1 MKKKGNLLIVDDEKS
16 VLEMLEG
23 FLSKKGYNTFSAE
36 SGSEA
41 MELLSGTEFDVVLI
55 DLKLPDIDGISLI
68 EKINEINLDT
78 KCIVMTGFATL
89 DSSIEALRLN
99 AFDYILKPFE
109 PARIAEVV
117 EAAYGNILMIRE
129 NREIIRKLESAN
141 KKLEKNKIKLG
152 KRILKTNEELADAN
166 DALKKHVTRLKMLYQ
181 MGRDISSNEDWSDS
195 LDRFLMALCK
205 YLEAEGTALLMFSN
219 AGHTLKVRTS
229 YGIDT
234 DELLEAEE
242 LLLRAQGNDLIQPEI
257 FELEGCRVDKVS
269 TCLEM
274 NSKWENTIVPLIYK
288 GRWVGFL
295 FIKKEYPSRV
305 SYLKDYHFINT
316 IQTILSEEVANA
328 VTISKLR
335 DLTHFNETIL
345 DNIHSGVIKTDKTGN
360 VIFKNSRA
368 KELTSKISGSDCHF
382 NDLFKNPFGNE
393 GLFEYLTEAEEKN
406 SSLEVTLQY
415 ADRDPIP
422 VRLNSTKLSDNY
434 HGTSIVSVFEDLTV
448 QKLME
453 EELRRSDRL
462 RSLGELSAGVAHEI
476 RNPLTGIATTA
487 QVLKE
492 QLHGDA
498 AKIKYLTVI
507 LDEIKRLDDI
517 INNLLHFAKPAPPKP
532 SDASVCDLVTEAL
545 SLLSDM
551 AVENNVKTRFE
562 NCIEDDLCFI
572 DGSQIKQVIL
582 NIIMNGIQAS
592 DQGGD
597 LLISIKEAS
606 DPVFV
611 RMEVADSG
619 KGIPEDISDKL
630 YNPFFTTR
638 PEGTGLGLAIS
649 RKIIESH
656 GGRIF
661 HQNGEEKGTVF
672 VVDIPR
678 RLVISSRSYETD
690 KVSSRSR

>member
-1 MKKKGNLLIVDDEKS
+1 MKEKGNVLIVDDEKP
-16 VLEMLEG
+16 VLEMLDH
-23 FLSKKGYNTFSAE
+23 FLSEKGYKTFAAE
-36 SGSEA
+36 SGAEA
-41 MELLSGTEFDVVLI
+41 LDLLSGNAFDVVLI
-55 DLKLPDIDGISLI
+55 DLKLPDFDGLSLI
-68 EKINEINLDT
+68 EKINTKNLDT
-78 KCIVMTGFATL
+78 KCILMTGFATL

-99 AFDYILKPFE
+99 AFDYIQKPLDLVKL
-109 PARIAEVV
+109 AEVV
-117 EAAYGNILMIRE
+117 EAAFGNIVMIRE
-129 NREIIRKLESAN
+129 NRGIIKKLETAN
-141 KKLEKNKIKLG
+141 RKLEKNKIKQG

-181 MGRDISSNEDWSDS
+181 MGRDISSNENWSDS

-229 YGIDT
+229 YGI
-234 DELLEAEE
+234 ELDDLADAEE
-242 LLLRAQGNDLIQPEI
+242 LLLRAQGKDLIQPET
-257 FELEGCRVDKVS
+257 FELEGCRTDKVL

-274 NSKWENTIVPLIYK
+274 NSKWEDTIVPLIYK

-295 FIKKEYPSRV
+295 YIKKEYPSRN

-345 DNIHSGVIKTDKTGN
+345 ENIHRGVIKTDKTGK
-360 VIFKNSRA
+360 VIFKNFRA
-368 KELTSKISGSDCHF
+368 KELTAGSAGTDNYF
-382 NDLFKNPFGNE
+382 NEFFKNPFGNE
-393 GLFEYLTEAEEKN
+393 GLFECLTANEEKN
-406 SSLEVTLQY
+406 SSLEVILQS
-415 ADRDPIP
+415 ADKEPIP
-422 VRLNSTKLSDNY
+422 VRLNSTKITDDYN
-434 HGTSIVSVFEDLTV
+434 GTSIVSVFEDLTV

-492 QLHGDA
+492 QLQGEPG
-498 AKIKYLTVI
+498 KIKYLNVI

-517 INNLLHFAKPAPPKP
+517 INNLLHFAKPATPKP
-532 SDASVCDLVTEAL
+532 AEMSVCELATEAL
-545 SLLSDM
+545 TLVSEM
-551 AVENNVKTRFE
+551 ALGNNVSTRFE
-562 NCIEDDLCFI
+562 SCIEDDICFI
-572 DGSQIKQVIL
+572 DGSQIKQVML

-592 DQGGD
+592 DEGGD
-597 LLISIKEAS
+597 LVVSLNESS
-606 DPVFV
+606 DPVFI
-611 RMEVADSG
+611 RMEVSDSG
-619 KGIPEDISDKL
+619 KGITEDIADKL

-638 PEGTGLGLAIS
+638 PEGTGLGLSIS

-661 HQNGEEKGTVF
+661 HRKGEEKGTVF
-672 VVDIPR
+672 VIDIPR
-678 RLVISSRSYETD
+678 RMVTSSGSYETD
-690 KVSSRSR
+690 TVS

>member
-1 MKKKGNLLIVDDEKS
+1 MKKKGNLLIVDDEDQ
-16 VLEMLEG
+16 VLQTLQEI
-23 FLSKKGYNTFSAE
+23 LSKKGYTTFTAE
-36 SGSEA
+36 SGTEA
-41 MELLSGTEFDVVLI
+41 LNIIDGTGIDVVLA

-68 EKINEINLDT
+68 EKISEKELDA
-78 KCIVMTGFATL
+78 KCIIMTGYATL
-89 DSSIEALRLN
+89 DSSIEALRLK
-99 AFDYILKPFE
+99 AFDYILKPVE
-109 PARIAEVV
+109 PERISEAVD
-117 EAAYGNILMIRE
+117 AAYDNLMMIRE
-129 NREIIRKLESAN
+129 NREIIKKLESAN
-141 KKLEKNKIKLG
+141 MKLEKNKARLG

-195 LDRFLMALCK
+195 LDRFLMALCR

-234 DELLEAEE
+234 DDLSDAEE

-257 FELEGCRVDKVS
+257 FELQGCRKDKVL

-274 NSKWENTIVPLIYK
+274 KSKWNDTIVPLIYK

-295 FIKKEYPSRV
+295 YIKKKYPSRA

-345 DNIHSGVIKTDKTGN
+345 ENIHGGVIKTDKTGK
-360 VIFKNSRA
+360 VIFRNLRA
-368 KELTSKISGSDCHF
+368 KELTSEISKSETHF
-382 NDLFKNPFGNE
+382 NDHFGNPFGNE
-393 GLFEYLTEAEEKN
+393 GLFEYLTNNEEKN
-406 SSLEVTLQY
+406 TSLEVALQCK
-415 ADRDPIP
+415 DRDPVP
-422 VRLNSTKLSDNY
+422 VRLKSTKIIDSY
-434 HGTSIVSVFEDLTV
+434 HGTSLVSVFEDLTL
-448 QKLME
+448 QKSME

-498 AKIKYLTVI
+498 GKIKYITVI

-517 INNLLHFAKPAPPKP
+517 IDDLLHFAKPSPPKP
-532 SDASVCDLVTEAL
+532 SDSSIDGLVKEGI
-545 SLLSDM
+545 SLLSEM
-551 AVENNVKTRFE
+551 ALEKNVTARFD
-562 NCIEDDLCFI
+562 NSVSDDICFV

-582 NIIMNGIQAS
+582 NILMNAIEAS
-592 DQGGD
+592 EEGGE
-597 LLISIKEAS
+597 LAVSIKDAD

-619 KGIPEDISDKL
+619 MGIPEEISDKL

-649 RKIIESH
+649 RKIMESH

-661 HQNGEEKGTVF
+661 HRAGEEKGTVF

-678 RLVISSRSYETD
+678 RVVISSGSYEKD
-690 KVSSRSR
+690 IVS